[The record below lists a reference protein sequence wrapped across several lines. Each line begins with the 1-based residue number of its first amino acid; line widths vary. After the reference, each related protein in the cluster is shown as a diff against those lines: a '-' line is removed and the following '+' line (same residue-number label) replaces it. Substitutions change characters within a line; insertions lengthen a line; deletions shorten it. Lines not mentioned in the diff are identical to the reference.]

1 MNRPYLG
8 AQELR
13 NMLMAEAIVEF
24 YRERSKSDNWNAWAL
39 LNPDKADLLNK
50 ANEAA
55 LKQGLLK

>member
-1 MNRPYLG
+1 
-8 AQELR
+8 
-13 NMLMAEAIVEF
+13 MLMAEAIIEF
-24 YRERSKSDNWNAWAL
+24 YRERSKSDNWPAWAL